1 MIDYQKE
8 REYEA
13 EAEGVPAHQ
22 IATVGAVSAS
32 GITLIF
38 PGQTTASTKK
48 YPYNKSVTFT
58 AGDKVYIAKARGT
71 YIVICKI

>member
-1 MIDYQKE
+1 MIDYAKE

-13 EAEGVPAHQ
+13 ESEGVAAHQ
-22 IATVGAVSAS
+22 IATVGAVSTA

-48 YPYNKSVTFT
+48 YPYNKSVTFV

-71 YIVICKI
+71 YIVVCKI

>member
-22 IATVGAVSAS
+22 IAMVGAVSTS

-48 YPYNKSVTFT
+48 YPYNKSVTFA
-58 AGDKVYIAKARGT
+58 AGD
-71 YIVICKI
+71 